1 MPRRNAG
8 ANDRGKHMANDAIA
22 AQRQTEQE
30 RLRAIRLTATASL
43 IGTTIEWY
51 DFILY
56 TSLAGLI
63 FNKLFFPAGNA
74 LVSLL
79 LAYATFAVGFLT
91 RPIGGAFF
99 GHFGDRIGR
108 KPLLVLT
115 LTMMGAVTFL
125 IGLVPTY
132 ASIGIAAPLII
143 VMLRLIQ
150 GFAMGGEWGGAVLM
164 AFEYAPPDRRGFYA
178 SFPQIGFALG
188 LCLST
193 GAITLLSGTLSNEAF
208 MAWGWRCA
216 FLVSILLLLFGL
228 FIRLRLLET
237 PEFSRIRDG
246 YHVSKLPLA
255 EVARDYS
262 GNILLGWLAR
272 MGEGAVFTVYTLY
285 MFSYLIA
292 IVHLPRTLV
301 LASVTAAAFV
311 LIFTTPL
318 ASAWSDRVGR
328 RRLFAWAALANGAAA
343 FPLLWMLQSGSA
355 ALAAIAI
362 VISIGLLW
370 APVYGPEAA
379 LFCELFDTRVRYTGV
394 SLVYQIGAI
403 IFLAPIPIF
412 AALLVAYDG
421 NQPWWLAAYIVVA
434 CCVSALSAMLMRRTF
449 PVPALAVA
457 PATVDIG
464 RG

>member
-1 MPRRNAG
+1 
-8 ANDRGKHMANDAIA
+8 MANQSDTGPTPVT
-22 AQRQTEQE
+22 TERE
-30 RLRAIRLTATASL
+30 RLHAIRLTAAASL

-63 FNKLFFPAGNA
+63 FNKLFFPAGDA

-79 LAYATFAVGFLT
+79 LAYGTFAVGFIT

-132 ASIGIAAPLII
+132 AQIGVAAPLII
-143 VMLRLIQ
+143 ILLRLVQ

-164 AFEYAPPDRRGFYA
+164 AYEYAPQHRRGFYA

-193 GAITLLSGTLSNEAF
+193 GAITLLSGLLSNEAF
-208 MAWGWRCA
+208 LAWGWRCA

-228 FIRLRLLET
+228 FIRLKLFET
-237 PEFSRIRDG
+237 PEFSRIRDN

-255 EVARDYS
+255 EVVSDYG
-262 GNILLGWLAR
+262 GNIVLGWLAR
-272 MGEGAVFTVYTLY
+272 MGEGAVFTVYTIY
-285 MFSYLIA
+285 MFSYLTA
-292 IVHLPRTLV
+292 IVHLQRTAV
-301 LASVTAAAFV
+301 LASVTAAALV

-318 ASAWSDRVGR
+318 AAAWSDRIGR
-328 RRLFAWAALANGAAA
+328 RRLFAIAVLVNGFAA
-343 FPLLWMLQSGSA
+343 FPLFWMLQSGSTL
-355 ALAAIAI
+355 LAGTAI

-403 IFLAPIPIF
+403 VFLAPLPIL
-412 AALLVAYDG
+412 AALLVHMDG
-421 NQPWWLAAYIVVA
+421 DQPWTLALYVLVA
-434 CCVSALSAMLMRRTF
+434 CCVSALSASLMRRTF
-449 PVPALAVA
+449 GAPVLGVATAVGQA
-457 PATVDIG
+457 PIG
-464 RG
+464 